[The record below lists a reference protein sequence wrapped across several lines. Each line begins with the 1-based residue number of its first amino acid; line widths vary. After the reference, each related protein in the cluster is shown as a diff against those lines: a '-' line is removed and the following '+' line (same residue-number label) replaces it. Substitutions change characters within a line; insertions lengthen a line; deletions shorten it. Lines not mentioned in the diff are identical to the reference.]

1 MAKNNS
7 LYLYNNYYYL
17 VFEKMNINH
26 PNLKVLY
33 SSITEF
39 ATYVKYSDVFV
50 AKMMESGKLIM
61 KNNAIKTCQK
71 YFL

>member
-17 VFEKMNINH
+17 VFEKMSINH